1 MNNTKDEIQHSHNH
15 KDNWLEYLWK
25 ALGDERNYRRLD
37 IFTQIAV
44 GVLVAVGLSLAGR
57 YVERQSY
64 YSSLLDK
71 YLASTEQLLIKD
83 TLDLRDQ
90 MLKEGNPDPNATK
103 KSAEADQKEGLE
115 ITSEEIKL
123 KEIKSNLDSLIRAS
137 TEQTI
142 RSLSENDGVWWLKW
156 FNHNIERRQLLINFL
171 RNSRLGF
178 KNEKGKETNG
188 AFSPLLTGLDLRAV
202 GKDCQSN
209 PPRPDSPQRR
219 GCGLDLQGVDLSL
232 AILPNAVLTQTNLR
246 GAILNDANLS
256 GAILYSAD
264 LRETWFRQAY
274 LREAY
279 LRQADLRQANLRQ
292 ANLTEADLTGADL
305 KGADLTGAIYS
316 DGTKWP
322 DGYDPQKSGALRIGP
337 GAKLKG
343 ANLMGFDLREV
354 DLKGAD
360 LTGAIYSDE
369 TKWPDGYDP
378 QKFGALRIGPGAN
391 LKGADLMGANLMGVD
406 LKGADLREADLR
418 EAKLDRAD
426 LTGADL
432 TGAIYSDVTQWP
444 DGYDPQKSG
453 ALRIGSR
460 ANLKGANLTGA
471 NLREADLR
479 EAKLD
484 RADLTGADLTG
495 ADLTGADLTGAKGS
509 ELKGAKL
516 CKTIGPDQIQNDR
529 DCPPGAN

>member
-83 TLDLRDQ
+83 TLEWRKEMRDQ
-90 MLKEGNPDPNATK
+90 QGSSS
-103 KSAEADQKEGLE
+103 SAKP
-115 ITSEEIKL
+115 TPEEIKSS
-123 KEIKSNLDSLIRAS
+123 IDSLIRAS

-178 KNEKGKETNG
+178 KNEKGEETNG
-188 AFSPLLTGLDLRAV
+188 AFSPLLTGLDLSEV
-202 GKDCQSN
+202 GKDCQLN
-209 PPRPDSPQRR
+209 PPRPDPRQLR
-219 GCGLDLQGVDLSL
+219 GCGLDLQGVDLSR
-232 AILPNAVLTQTNLR
+232 AILPKALLTQTNLR
-246 GAILNDANLS
+246 GATFSDADLRE
-256 GAILYSAD
+256 ATLYSAD
-264 LRETWFRQAY
+264 LRETWFG
-274 LREAY
+274 
-279 LRQADLRQANLRQ
+279 QADLREAHLMGAKLKGAKLKGANLMG
-292 ANLTEADLTGADL
+292 ANLTVADLREV
-305 KGADLTGAIYS
+305 DLTGAIYS

-337 GAKLKG
+337 G
-343 ANLMGFDLREV
+343 
-354 DLKGAD
+354 
-360 LTGAIYSDE
+360 T
-369 TKWPDGYDP
+369 
-378 QKFGALRIGPGAN
+378 N
-391 LKGADLMGANLMGVD
+391 LKGADLKGAN
-406 LKGADLREADLR
+406 LKGADLREADLKG
-418 EAKLDRAD
+418 ADLKGADLDRAD
-426 LTGADL
+426 LM
-432 TGAIYSDVTQWP
+432 
-444 DGYDPQKSG
+444 
-453 ALRIGSR
+453 
-460 ANLKGANLTGA
+460 
-471 NLREADLR
+471 
-479 EAKLD
+479 
-484 RADLTGADLTG
+484 G
-495 ADLTGADLTGAKGS
+495 ADLTGADLTGAKGV